1 MSQDEVVISEE
12 GLKKLKD
19 ELDYLRGTK
28 RREVAKR
35 IKQALDFGDIS
46 ENSEYDDAKNE
57 QAFLEGKIKELEQMI
72 KNAKVINKDDI
83 DTTEVGVGNTVK
95 VENLNEDKIV
105 EYSIVGPAETDPD
118 QNVISNKSP
127 IGKGLLGNRVGDEV
141 EIEVPMGTIKYKVLT
156 IEK

>member
-12 GLKKLKD
+12 GLQKLKD

-35 IKQALDFGDIS
+35 IKEALDFGDIS

-83 DTTEVGVGNTVK
+83 DTTEVGVGTTVK
-95 VENLNEDKIV
+95 VENLDEDNIV

-118 QNVISNKSP
+118 QNVISNESP
-127 IGKGLLGNRVGDEV
+127 IGRGLLGNRVGDEV
-141 EIEVPMGTIKYKVLT
+141 EIEVPMGTIRYRVLT

>member
-12 GLKKLKD
+12 GLQKLKD

-35 IKQALDFGDIS
+35 IKEALDFGDIS

-83 DTTEVGVGNTVK
+83 DTTEVGVGTTVK
-95 VENLNEDKIV
+95 VENLDEDKIV

-118 QNVISNKSP
+118 QNVISNESP

-141 EIEVPMGTIKYKVLT
+141 EIEVPMGTIRYKVLT

>member
-12 GLKKLKD
+12 GLEKLKE

-35 IKQALDFGDIS
+35 IKEALDFGDIS

-83 DTTEVGVGNTVK
+83 DTTEVGVGTTVK
-95 VENLNEDKIV
+95 VEDLDEDDIV

-118 QNVISNKSP
+118 HNIISNESP
-127 IGKGLLGNRVGDEV
+127 IGRGLLGNRVGDEV
-141 EIEVPMGTIKYKVLT
+141 EIEVPMGTIRYKVVT